1 MMLTII
7 LLGIRLDNQRAVQE
21 MELRCRRAAEIY
33 RSSPHARIIACGGA
47 QPGERE
53 AEAAVMGRR
62 LTKLGVDKAD
72 LFLEDRSRTTME
84 NIVHA
89 SALLSRENGDVVIVT
104 SDYHVPRVRLIA
116 KRRGLRARVRG
127 ADIPFSSHKLRRI
140 AMEVPCAVDMLLGFQ
155 DPGARRPG
163 WTRLIMKL
171 LRQEKP

>member
-1 MMLTII
+1 MA
-7 LLGIRLDNQRAVQE
+7 GQ
-21 MELRCRRAAEIY
+21 
-33 RSSPHARIIACGGA
+33 
-47 QPGERE
+47 
-53 AEAAVMGRR
+53 
-62 LTKLGVDKAD
+62 DKAD